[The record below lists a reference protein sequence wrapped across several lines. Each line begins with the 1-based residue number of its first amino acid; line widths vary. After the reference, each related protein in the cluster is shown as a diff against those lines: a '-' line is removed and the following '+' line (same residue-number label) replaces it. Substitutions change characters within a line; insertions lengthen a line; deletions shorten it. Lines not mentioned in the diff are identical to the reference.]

1 VVKDVCV
8 SIKARYNLKV
18 KPDLVGA

>member
-1 VVKDVCV
+1 VTKDVRV

>member
-1 VVKDVCV
+1 VTKDVCV